1 MRRRFKGFY
10 QALIRTQLKHPLR
23 IIAIAALTTAVSIPI
38 ALKLELNSHWRALL
52 PDHIASVRD
61 LEKIGD
67 KIGGLSTLS
76 VVVQSK
82 DANAMQ
88 RFARD
93 AVPKLTSALGN
104 QILRIDSNLGGY
116 QHLIERNR
124 HLFVPLDQLE
134 RIRDDLESRV
144 DYETLRANPL
154 YVDLS
159 GETPPDVP
167 ALISTVKASVNE
179 QAAVFDQFPGGYY
192 VHPKKDLLVFFIR
205 TDVEGGDAAPSERL
219 MADTQR
225 VLHSLN
231 PAGYAADVTV
241 ELAGDIP
248 EALEEHRAI
257 TEELTVATSVTVV
270 LVLIVIFIFFLRW
283 RAVPL
288 LALGLLPPVAV
299 TFALAEVFVDYLN
312 TSTAFLGSIVIG
324 NGVNPYIIWLA
335 RYFEERRKGLNR
347 AGSLIA
353 THRGVW
359 AATLTASLAAATAY
373 GSLVITDFR
382 GFRDFGIIGGTG
394 MVLCW
399 IGSIVVLPALV
410 SITDK
415 FKPLVHAG
423 RLGRQAPYG
432 AWFAKLIYRFP
443 KGIVAISAALGI
455 ASAIIVGVAIAKD
468 PLEYNI
474 NKLRSI
480 RKGSTRT
487 QLLNDRVNE
496 FMTRTASGTVVIL
509 MAPTR
514 SEVDYIQG
522 QLEKRRDEGKA
533 VYGAVRSINDLLPSD
548 QAQKIVVLS
557 DIRALLAKMRP
568 HLEPRHQADV
578 DEFTP
583 PATVTPLADRDLPK
597 EMIAAFT
604 ERDGTVG
611 RLIFVEQA
619 DKSANWDGRYLVAWA
634 RDSRAVTASTGEH
647 PPLAGRPPIFAD
659 MLEAIWH
666 DGPLAIGASLMTT
679 ILLLFIAFN
688 RWGRRLL
695 TLGALVLGILWMGAA
710 MALAGIKLNFLN
722 FVAFPITFG
731 NGVDY
736 GVNVMRRYAAESHRG
751 TDRILAIRYSIEET
765 GGAVVLCSLTTVIG
779 YLSLH
784 ASSNMAINSFGMAM
798 GISEIT
804 CLITAVLT
812 MPAVML
818 LWRRRHAPPA
828 SQRPSMR
835 SGKRE
840 DLTIPGIV
848 TPKTDSAAQS
858 SISASPNP

>member
-1 MRRRFKGFY
+1 MAAVLT
-10 QALIRTQLKHPLR
+10 ALSVPV
-23 IIAIAALTTAVSIPI
+23 ALN
-38 ALKLELNSHWRALL
+38 LGLNSHWRALL

-82 DANAMQ
+82 DSHAMQ

-93 AVPKLTSALGN
+93 AVPKLSRALGD
-104 QILRIDSNLGGY
+104 QILRIDSSLGDY
-116 QHLIERNR
+116 QQLVERHR
-124 HLFVPLDQLE
+124 HLFVPLEELE
-134 RIRDDLESRV
+134 QIRDDLESRLE
-144 DYETLRANPL
+144 YETLRANPL

-159 GETPPDVP
+159 DETPPEVST
-167 ALISTVKASVNE
+167 LIADVKASVDE
-179 QAAVFDQFPGGYY
+179 RAEVFNQFPGGYY

-219 MADTQR
+219 MTDTQR
-225 VLHSLN
+225 VLQSLN
-231 PAGYAADVTV
+231 PASYAPDLTV

-257 TEELTVATSVTVV
+257 TEELTIATSITVI
-270 LVLIVIFIFFLRW
+270 LVLIVIFVFFLRW

-299 TFALAEVFVDYLN
+299 TFALAELFVDYLN

-335 RYFEERRKGLNR
+335 RYFEERRRGLNR
-347 AGSLIA
+347 AAALTA

-359 AATLTASLAAATAY
+359 GATLTASLAAATAY
-373 GSLVITDFR
+373 GSLIITDFR

-399 IGSIVVLPALV
+399 VGSIVVLPALI
-410 SITDK
+410 SGSDK
-415 FKPLVHAG
+415 LRPLVHAR

-432 AWFAKLIYRFP
+432 VWFARLIYRFP
-443 KGIVAISAALGI
+443 KSIVAISAALGLV
-455 ASAIIVGVAIAKD
+455 SAAIVSIAIARD

-474 NKLRSI
+474 NKLRSV
-480 RKGSTRT
+480 RQGSTRT
-487 QLLNDRVNE
+487 QFLNDRVNE

-514 SEVDYIQG
+514 AEVDYIQD
-522 QLEKRRDEGKA
+522 QLEKRRDAGKA
-533 VYGAVRSINDLLPSD
+533 VYGAVRSINDLLPAD
-548 QAQKIVVLS
+548 QEKKIPVLN
-557 DIRALLAKMRP
+557 DIRELLAKMGP
-568 HLEPRHQADV
+568 HLEPKHQADI
-578 DEFTP
+578 EAFMP
-583 PATVTPLADRDLPK
+583 PAVVTPLGDQDLPK
-597 EMIAAFT
+597 EMVAAFT

-619 DKSANWDGRYLVAWA
+619 DKRGNWDGRYLVAWA
-634 RDSRAVTASTGEH
+634 RDSRAVTASTGER

-666 DGPLAIGASLMTT
+666 DGPLAIGASLMAT
-679 ILLLFIAFN
+679 IILLFIAFN
-688 RWGRRLL
+688 RWSRRLL

-751 TDRILAIRYSIEET
+751 TERTLAIRYSIEET

-804 CLITAVLT
+804 CLLTAVLT
-812 MPAVML
+812 MPAIML
-818 LWRRRHAPPA
+818 LWRRRRSLPP
-828 SQRPSMR
+828 PS
-835 SGKRE
+835 
-840 DLTIPGIV
+840 T
-848 TPKTDSAAQS
+848 KTRQLEAQEEPAKATS
-858 SISASPNP
+858 WVQPPLQ